1 MTPPRSGQHF
11 RHLRWARGLSLW
23 LRSWLGLAGFLRPQI
38 ETSRTTAAKL
48 SLLVERFFNVGRAV
62 LGLITTRHY

>member
-1 MTPPRSGQHF
+1 M
-11 RHLRWARGLSLW
+11 
-23 LRSWLGLAGFLRPQI
+23 RSWLGLAGFLRPQI